1 MSARFATNLVVLLAG
16 AGLVTAIFAFPG
28 DTVGWVCVAAGGVTI
43 VVALASFALAHQGV
57 FQRWADVILVAVG
70 AWAIVA
76 ARVLTG
82 NVRWLEFGAGVAL
95 AALGTIGLVVRELEL
110 NRGLQVGDARLRADH
125 LAQLSALQRDAG
137 VPR

>member
-1 MSARFATNLVVLLAG
+1 MSARFATNFIVLLVG
-16 AGLVTAIFAFPG
+16 AGLVTVIFAFPG
-28 DTVGWVCVAAGGVTI
+28 ETAGWVSVGAGGVAI
-43 VVALASFALAHQGV
+43 VVALANFALAHQGV
-57 FQRWADVILVAVG
+57 YQRCADAIMAAVG

-82 NVRWLEFGAGVAL
+82 NARWLEFGAGAAL
-95 AALGTIGLVVRELEL
+95 AALGAVGLVVRELEL
-110 NRGLQVGDARLRADH
+110 NRGLQVGEARIRADH